1 MSPLFTGFFTV
12 CKPAIAFAKTSF
24 ALSTSTC
31 EAFGL
36 SNTTLASFK
45 AFVNPSNVAFV

>member
-1 MSPLFTGFFTV
+1 MLSVVIV
-12 CKPAIAFAKTSF
+12 CNPARALARTSF

-36 SNTTLASFK
+36 SNTAFASFN